1 MKIFFSSKCLEYSQ
15 PGHPESPERVKST
28 YHYLKDKGF
37 EFIEPSPC
45 KDEDILLAHSP
56 KLFEEVKGERLFDP
70 DTPSF
75 PGIFEH
81 ARLAAGSATEAA
93 MMCLKGEKT
102 FSLMRPPG
110 HHATKNRL
118 GGFCYFNNIAI
129 ASLKVK
135 ELVEASLFASPP
147 QRIRRVGSEPAYR
160 QTGQTS
166 LTRDPP
172 RAGKTA
178 IIDFDCHHGNGT
190 EDIFSGKKDFLYL
203 SLHQSPLYP
212 GTGLR
217 SRGNCLN
224 YPIDSDTN
232 PEQYLAILSKGLE
245 HVKKFNPDLLAVS
258 AGFDSYRL
266 DPITSLSL
274 EKHTYKEIGEM
285 LSSLNKP
292 LFAVLEGGYSR
303 DIPECIYQFL
313 TGLDE

>member
-45 KDEDILLAHSP
+45 KDEDILLAHSS
-56 KLFEEVKGERLFDP
+56 KLFEELKGERFFDP

-135 ELVEASLFASPP
+135 EQVEAGLRA
-147 QRIRRVGSEPAYR
+147 
-160 QTGQTS
+160 
-166 LTRDPP
+166 DPP

-232 PEQYLAILSKGLE
+232 PEQYLAILSEGLE

-313 TGLDE
+313 TGLENEG